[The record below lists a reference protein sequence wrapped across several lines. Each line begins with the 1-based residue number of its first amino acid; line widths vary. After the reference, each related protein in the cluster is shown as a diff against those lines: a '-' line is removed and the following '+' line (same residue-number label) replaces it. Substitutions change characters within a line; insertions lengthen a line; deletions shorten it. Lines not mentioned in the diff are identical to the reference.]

1 MNAKTAQVSALPRAI
16 AISVVADP
24 IGTART
30 VAFWDAVADLIFD
43 NRRET
48 ARKVAVLRRYARLVS
63 RTPHRS
69 LADLALRLAE
79 SWEEQNPG
87 LRVA

>member
-1 MNAKTAQVSALPRAI
+1 MNAKTAQAYALPRAI
-16 AISVVADP
+16 AFSVVADP
-24 IGTART
+24 IGTTRT

-48 ARKVAVLRRYARLVS
+48 VRKVAVLRRYARLVS

>member
-16 AISVVADP
+16 AISVMADP

-43 NRRET
+43 NRRDT

-63 RTPHRS
+63 RTPNRS

-79 SWEEQNPG
+79 SWEEQSPG